1 MTTQLSYDESRPQ
14 LQMVW
19 PEHLL
24 NAPPVPRLAAGFG
37 LRTYRPGDEPRF
49 FRLMELAGW
58 PGWDNERLRPSRSRI
73 LPDGW
78 FMAVHETSGEITA
91 TAMALHNY
99 SGLQPFQGNLG
110 WLAGDPAHA
119 GHGLGSAVS
128 AAATARLIA
137 AGYRDIRLGTEDFRF
152 AAIRIYLKLGYLPV
166 LHEPEMV
173 ERWQVICGVLKWPFS
188 PGE

>member
-1 MTTQLSYDESRPQ
+1 MTTQLNHDESRPQ

-19 PEHLL
+19 PERLL
-24 NAPPVPRLAAGFG
+24 SAPPVARLVAGYG

-58 PGWDNERLRPSRSRI
+58 SGWDSEKLRPSLSRI

-78 FMAVHETSGEITA
+78 FMAVHEPSGEIVA

-99 SGLQPFQGNLG
+99 SCLQPFQGNLG

-128 AAATARLIA
+128 AAVTARLIS
-137 AGYRDIRLGTEDFRF
+137 AGYRDIRLGTEDFRL
-152 AAIRIYLKLGYLPV
+152 AAIRIYLKLGYVPALYR
-166 LHEPEMV
+166 PEML
-173 ERWQVICGVLKWPFS
+173 ERWQAICGALNWPFS
-188 PGE
+188 PTQ

>member
-19 PEHLL
+19 PEHRQST
-24 NAPPVPRLAAGFG
+24 PPVLRLVAGYS

-58 PGWDNERLRPSRSRI
+58 PGWDNERLKPSLSRI

-78 FMAVHETSGEITA
+78 FTAVHEASGEIVA

-99 SGLQPFQGNLG
+99 SGLQPFQGNIG

-119 GHGLGSAVS
+119 GNGLGSAVS

-137 AGYRDIRLGTEDFRF
+137 AGYRDIRLGTEDFRL
-152 AAIRIYLKLGYLPV
+152 AAISIYLKLGYVPV
-166 LHEPEMV
+166 LYRPEMI
-173 ERWQVICGVLKWPFS
+173 ERWQAICGVLKWPFS